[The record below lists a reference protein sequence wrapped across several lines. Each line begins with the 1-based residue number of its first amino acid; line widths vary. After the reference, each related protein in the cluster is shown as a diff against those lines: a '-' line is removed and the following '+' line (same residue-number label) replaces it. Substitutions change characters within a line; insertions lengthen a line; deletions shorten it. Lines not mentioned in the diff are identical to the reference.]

1 MLCQFIIPF
10 RLASSDLNAFDIITL
25 MEVKLLY
32 NFASESNAKHA

>member
-25 MEVKLLY
+25 ME
-32 NFASESNAKHA
+32 SETAL